1 MKRIVSLLI
10 LFVVTFN
17 LNAQKSPN
25 RYIRRPKNYF
35 NVGSPDDKFKI
46 DYNQFSSGIYYGFHG
61 SLSSASINSIQSHA
75 IQINTRLF
83 IRPSFGLNFKVGFDQ
98 FNIKENQLRKSNY
111 ADLYVDVFYD
121 LIKLLEMQEVIE
133 KVKNKD
139 TNFKL
144 LFHAGSGISSMWN
157 DDFTSPNAT
166 DPYFKNHDDMLNLN
180 FGMSPEFRLSNH
192 FSIGFDFSVKFNFL
206 QNRSFNYAFENSSQQ
221 AKMYALMVGLNYFY

>member
-1 MKRIVSLLI
+1 
-10 LFVVTFN
+10 
-17 LNAQKSPN
+17 
-25 RYIRRPKNYF
+25 
-35 NVGSPDDKFKI
+35 
-46 DYNQFSSGIYYGFHG
+46 
-61 SLSSASINSIQSHA
+61 
-75 IQINTRLF
+75 
-83 IRPSFGLNFKVGFDQ
+83 LNFKVGFDQ